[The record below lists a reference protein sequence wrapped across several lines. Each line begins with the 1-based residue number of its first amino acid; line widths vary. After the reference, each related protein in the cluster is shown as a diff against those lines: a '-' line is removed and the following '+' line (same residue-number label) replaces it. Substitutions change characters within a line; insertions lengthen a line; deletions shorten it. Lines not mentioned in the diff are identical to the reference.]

1 MNRKIYPLLGALLF
15 SVFSSALYADDN
27 CSMPPGIDDD
37 EIYWIHFKSESKMYR
52 YKILDIEDCWVQIYK
67 KEGNP
72 YWYPIR
78 DILVMTSNPE
88 KD

>member
-1 MNRKIYPLLGALLF
+1 MNKTFSVILGALLLGL
-15 SVFSSALYADDN
+15 SSSALLAEDN

-37 EIYWIHFKSESKMYR
+37 EIYWIHFKSESKIYR

-67 KEGNP
+67 KNGNP
-72 YWYPIR
+72 YWYPIS
-78 DILVMTSNPE
+78 DILVITSNPE